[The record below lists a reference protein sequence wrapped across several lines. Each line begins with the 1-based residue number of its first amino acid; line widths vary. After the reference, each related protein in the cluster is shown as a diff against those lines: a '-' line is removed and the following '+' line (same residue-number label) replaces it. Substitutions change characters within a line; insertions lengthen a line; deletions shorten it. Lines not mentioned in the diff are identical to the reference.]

1 MSKKEEE
8 KKKERKLRKGED
20 VLLLLLMLKRIFF
33 GGKRESV
40 GTFHLLSFFCMDA
53 DMFGS
58 ENRNE
63 GKNWSC

>member
-1 MSKKEEE
+1 M
-8 KKKERKLRKGED
+8 
-20 VLLLLLMLKRIFF
+20 LLLLLMLKRIFF